1 VPPLFAQDGEPI
13 ASPDLALNVFDFEAV
28 ARRALSPAHF
38 AYMATGVDDD
48 ITLRANRE
56 GLERYQL
63 RARRLMDVRAIDMSV
78 TVFGTTWD
86 SPLVLAPVGAQR
98 AFHLE
103 GEIATARAARARKH
117 LQILWTMSSTGVEEV
132 NAARGEPIWYQLY
145 PPDQWSCG
153 ACPCQAGGNR
163 GLFGA
168 GADPRPAG
176 RLAS

>member
-1 VPPLFAQDGEPI
+1 
-13 ASPDLALNVFDFEAV
+13 
-28 ARRALSPAHF
+28 
-38 AYMATGVDDD
+38 
-48 ITLRANRE
+48 
-56 GLERYQL
+56 
-63 RARRLMDVRAIDMSV
+63 MDVRAIDMSV

-145 PPDQWSCG
+145 PTDQWPCG
-153 ACPCQAGGNR
+153 ACSCQAGGNR